1 MTSRLIIEQ
10 EPLKVGQVRK
20 VTSNNG
26 EKIDSITLLLNNN
39 VEILFV
45 PRNDGTLD
53 FSVSD
58 PQFDTSNLDCSIDKE
73 VLRDLFMAI
82 MYLAARGQ
90 GKTYLTALFCCVRC
104 ILFPGTKIVVSS
116 GTLKQANEV
125 LLKIQDDFMKQSS
138 ILRSEIEKCN
148 IGQNDA
154 SIYFKNGSW
163 IKTRTSSENSRS
175 ARANCIVVDEFRMVD
190 ETVINTVLRKFLT
203 SPRQPKYL
211 QKPEYAHMQERNKEI
226 YMSSAYF
233 KSSWA
238 YRKAQSY
245 TLNFFDDTKKY
256 FICGLPYQVSVR
268 EGLLSRSQLEDEM
281 SEADY
286 NELVQQMEM
295 ECLWFGDTDGSL
307 FKFDEL
313 TARRRLRKAFPPLS
327 FCNDKITIPKLTST
341 GKRILSIDV
350 ALMQST
356 KKKKNDASAIFIN
369 DLIQVNDTAYQSNF
383 VYGETFEG
391 LKTDE
396 LGMIVMKYFY
406 EYQCTDLVLDTN
418 GIGLGVYDFITK
430 DQVCQENGKRYQAM
444 TCIND
449 KDMAERCK
457 VRDANKVVWSVKAN
471 ANFNN
476 EICVLLRNGIQNG
489 KINFLI
495 SEQDADSSLKETY
508 KGYFKMSP
516 TEQAKLKMSYVQT
529 TFAVYELIK
538 LDHEVKNGNIKVK
551 EVEGMRK
558 DRYSSIAYSYWC
570 ACQLELKLKP
580 KTQDTQ
586 SLVSKLP
593 IRKAKYN

>member
-1 MTSRLIIEQ
+1 MPQLKTQTEIEKDKQ
-10 EPLKVGQVRK
+10 Q
-20 VTSNNG
+20 
-26 EKIDSITLLLNNN
+26 KIMETIAWKAGYYRANPHRY
-39 VEILFV
+39 VY
-45 PRNDGTLD
+45 
-53 FSVSD
+53 
-58 PQFDTSNLDCSIDKE
+58 E
-73 VLRDLFMAI
+73 VLGLSLKWFQQILLWCMMHYNFV

-430 DQVCQENGKRYQAM
+430 DQICQENGKRYQAM

-586 SLVSKLP
+586 SLVSKLT

>member
-1 MTSRLIIEQ
+1 MAQMKTQAEIEKNKQ
-10 EPLKVGQVRK
+10 QQIMETVAWRAGYYRNNPHRYVIDVLGLSLKWFQQ
-20 VTSNNG
+20 
-26 EKIDSITLLLNNN
+26 ILLWCMMHYN
-39 VEILFV
+39 FV
-45 PRNDGTLD
+45 
-53 FSVSD
+53 
-58 PQFDTSNLDCSIDKE
+58 
-73 VLRDLFMAI
+73 

-125 LLKIQDDFMKQSS
+125 LLKIQDDFMKKSS
-138 ILRSEIEKCN
+138 ILRSEISKCN

-211 QKPEYAHMQERNKEI
+211 EKSEYAHLQERNKEI

-238 YRKAQSY
+238 YKKAQSY
-245 TLNFFDDTKKY
+245 TLNFFDDAKKY
-256 FICGLPYQVSVR
+256 FICGLPYQVSIR

-313 TARRRLRKAFPPLS
+313 TSRRRIRKALSPLS
-327 FCNDKITIPKLTST
+327 FYNEKNVIPKITTT

-350 ALMQST
+350 ALMKST

-406 EYQCTDLVLDTN
+406 EYQCTDIVLDTN
-418 GIGLGVYDFITK
+418 GIGLGVYDFLTK
-430 DQVCQENGKRYQAM
+430 DQICQENGKKYKAM

-449 KDMAERCK
+449 KDMADRCK
-457 VRDANKVVWSVKAN
+457 VRDANKVIWSVKAN

-495 SEQDADSSLKETY
+495 SEQEADIALKDLY

-516 TEQAKLKMSYVQT
+516 TEQMNLKMPYLQT
-529 TFAVYELIK
+529 TFAIYELIK

-551 EVEGMRK
+551 EVDGMRK

-580 KTQDTQ
+580 KMQDTQ
-586 SLVSKLP
+586 SLVNKLP
-593 IRKAKYN
+593 IRQGKRFSMFN

>member
-1 MTSRLIIEQ
+1 MPQLKTQTEIEKGKQ
-10 EPLKVGQVRK
+10 Q
-20 VTSNNG
+20 
-26 EKIDSITLLLNNN
+26 KIM
-39 VEILFV
+39 EIV
-45 PRNDGTLD
+45 AWKAGYYRANPHRY
-53 FSVSD
+53 VS
-58 PQFDTSNLDCSIDKE
+58 E
-73 VLRDLFMAI
+73 VLGLSLKWFQQILLWCMMHYNFV

-125 LLKIQDDFMKQSS
+125 LLKIQDDFMKQSP
-138 ILRSEIEKCN
+138 ILRSEIDKCN

-211 QKPEYAHMQERNKEI
+211 RKPEYAHLQERNKEI

-238 YRKAQSY
+238 YKKAQSY
-245 TLNFFDDTKKY
+245 TINFFDDTKRY
-256 FICGLPYQVSVR
+256 FICGLPYQVSIR
-268 EGLLSRSQLEDEM
+268 EGLLSREQLQDEM

-313 TARRRLRKAFPPLS
+313 TARRRLRKALPPLS
-327 FCNDKITIPKLTST
+327 FCNDKITIPKLTTT

-430 DQVCQENGKRYQAM
+430 DQISQENGKRYKAM

-495 SEQDADSSLKETY
+495 PEQDADTSLKEIY
-508 KGYFKMSP
+508 KGYYKMSP
-516 TEQAKLKMSYVQT
+516 TEQAKLKMSYIQT

-551 EVEGMRK
+551 EVDGMRK

-580 KTQDTQ
+580 KQEDTQ
-586 SLVSKLP
+586 NLVNLLP
-593 IRKAKYN
+593 IKQGYRNR

>member
-1 MTSRLIIEQ
+1 MPQLKTQTEIEKDKQ
-10 EPLKVGQVRK
+10 QKIMETVAWRAGYYRNNPHRYVIDVLGLSLKWFQQ
-20 VTSNNG
+20 
-26 EKIDSITLLLNNN
+26 ILLWCMMHYN
-39 VEILFV
+39 FV
-45 PRNDGTLD
+45 
-53 FSVSD
+53 
-58 PQFDTSNLDCSIDKE
+58 
-73 VLRDLFMAI
+73 

-211 QKPEYAHMQERNKEI
+211 RKPEYAHLQERNKEI

-238 YRKAQSY
+238 YKKAQSY
-245 TLNFFDDTKKY
+245 TINFFDDTKRY
-256 FICGLPYQVSVR
+256 FICGLPYQVSIR
-268 EGLLSRSQLEDEM
+268 EGLLSREQLQDEM

-313 TARRRLRKAFPPLS
+313 TARRRLRKALPPLS
-327 FCNDKITIPKLTST
+327 FCNDKITIPKLTTT

-430 DQVCQENGKRYQAM
+430 DQISQENGKRYKAM

-495 SEQDADSSLKETY
+495 PEQDADTSLKEIY
-508 KGYFKMSP
+508 KGYYKMSP
-516 TEQAKLKMSYVQT
+516 TEQAKLKMSYIQT

-551 EVEGMRK
+551 EVDGMRK

-580 KTQDTQ
+580 KTQNTQ
-586 SLVSKLP
+586 NLVDRLP
-593 IRKAKYN
+593 IRQGKRFSMFN

>member
-1 MTSRLIIEQ
+1 MPQLKTQTEIEKDKQ
-10 EPLKVGQVRK
+10 Q
-20 VTSNNG
+20 
-26 EKIDSITLLLNNN
+26 KIMETIAWKAGYYRAN
-39 VEILFV
+39 
-45 PRNDGTLD
+45 PHRY
-53 FSVSD
+53 VS
-58 PQFDTSNLDCSIDKE
+58 E
-73 VLRDLFMAI
+73 VLGLSLKWFQQILLWCMMHYNFV

-327 FCNDKITIPKLTST
+327 FCNDKITIPKLTAT

-457 VRDANKVVWSVKAN
+457 IRDANKVIWSVKAN

-586 SLVSKLP
+586 SLVSKLT

>member
-1 MTSRLIIEQ
+1 MPQLKTQTEIEKDKQ
-10 EPLKVGQVRK
+10 QKIMETVAWRAGYYRNNPHRYVIDVLGLSLKWFQQ
-20 VTSNNG
+20 
-26 EKIDSITLLLNNN
+26 ILLWCMMHYN
-39 VEILFV
+39 FV
-45 PRNDGTLD
+45 
-53 FSVSD
+53 
-58 PQFDTSNLDCSIDKE
+58 
-73 VLRDLFMAI
+73 

-148 IGQNDA
+148 ICQNDA

-327 FCNDKITIPKLTST
+327 FCNDKITIPKLTTT

-350 ALMQST
+350 ALMKST

-586 SLVSKLP
+586 SLVSKLTL
-593 IRKAKYN
+593 RKAKYN

>member
-1 MTSRLIIEQ
+1 MPQLKTQTEIEKDKQ
-10 EPLKVGQVRK
+10 QKIMETVAWRTGYYRNNPHRYVIDVLGLSLKWFQQ
-20 VTSNNG
+20 
-26 EKIDSITLLLNNN
+26 ILLWCMMHYN
-39 VEILFV
+39 FV
-45 PRNDGTLD
+45 
-53 FSVSD
+53 
-58 PQFDTSNLDCSIDKE
+58 
-73 VLRDLFMAI
+73 

-238 YRKAQSY
+238 YKKAQSY

-313 TARRRLRKAFPPLS
+313 TARRKLRKAFPPLS
-327 FCNDKITIPKLTST
+327 FCNDKITIPKLTAT

-430 DQVCQENGKRYQAM
+430 DQICQENGKKYQAM

-457 VRDANKVVWSVKAN
+457 IRDANKVVWSVKAN

-586 SLVSKLP
+586 SLVSKLT

>member
-1 MTSRLIIEQ
+1 MPQLKTQTEIEKDKQ
-10 EPLKVGQVRK
+10 Q
-20 VTSNNG
+20 
-26 EKIDSITLLLNNN
+26 KIMETVAWKAGYYRAN
-39 VEILFV
+39 
-45 PRNDGTLD
+45 PHRY
-53 FSVSD
+53 VS
-58 PQFDTSNLDCSIDKE
+58 E
-73 VLRDLFMAI
+73 VLGLSLKWFQQILLWCMMHYNFV

-430 DQVCQENGKRYQAM
+430 YQICQENGKRYQAM

-495 SEQDADSSLKETY
+495 PEQDADSSLKETY

-516 TEQAKLKMSYVQT
+516 TEQAKLKMSYIQT

-580 KTQDTQ
+580 KTQNTND
-586 SLVSKLP
+586 LVNKLP
-593 IRKAKYN
+593 IRQSKRFSLYN

>member
-1 MTSRLIIEQ
+1 MPQLKTQTEIEKDKQ
-10 EPLKVGQVRK
+10 QKIMETVAWRAGYYRNNPHRYVIDVLGLSLKWFQQ
-20 VTSNNG
+20 
-26 EKIDSITLLLNNN
+26 ILLWCMMHYN
-39 VEILFV
+39 FV
-45 PRNDGTLD
+45 
-53 FSVSD
+53 
-58 PQFDTSNLDCSIDKE
+58 
-73 VLRDLFMAI
+73 

-327 FCNDKITIPKLTST
+327 FCNDKITIPKLTAI

-430 DQVCQENGKRYQAM
+430 DQICQENGKRYQAM

-457 VRDANKVVWSVKAN
+457 VREANKVVWSVKAN

-495 SEQDADSSLKETY
+495 PEQDADSSLKETY

-516 TEQAKLKMSYVQT
+516 TEQAKLKMSYIQT
-529 TFAVYELIK
+529 TFAVYELVK

-580 KTQDTQ
+580 KTQSTQ
-586 SLVSKLP
+586 SLINKLP
-593 IRKAKYN
+593 IRQPSHSSSFSKRF

>member
-1 MTSRLIIEQ
+1 MPQLKTQTEIEKDKQ
-10 EPLKVGQVRK
+10 QKIMETVAWRAGYYRNNPHRYVIDVLGLSLKWFQQ
-20 VTSNNG
+20 
-26 EKIDSITLLLNNN
+26 ILLWCMMHYN
-39 VEILFV
+39 FV
-45 PRNDGTLD
+45 
-53 FSVSD
+53 
-58 PQFDTSNLDCSIDKE
+58 
-73 VLRDLFMAI
+73 

-313 TARRRLRKAFPPLS
+313 TARRRLRKAFPPLN
-327 FCNDKITIPKLTST
+327 FCNDKITIPKLTAT

-430 DQVCQENGKRYQAM
+430 DQICQENGKRYQAM

-495 SEQDADSSLKETY
+495 PEQDADSSLKETY

-516 TEQAKLKMSYVQT
+516 TEQAKLKMSYIQT
-529 TFAVYELIK
+529 TFAIYELIK

-586 SLVSKLP
+586 SLVSKLT

>member
-1 MTSRLIIEQ
+1 MPQLKTQTEIEKGKQ
-10 EPLKVGQVRK
+10 Q
-20 VTSNNG
+20 
-26 EKIDSITLLLNNN
+26 KIM
-39 VEILFV
+39 EIV
-45 PRNDGTLD
+45 AWKAGYYRANPHRY
-53 FSVSD
+53 VS
-58 PQFDTSNLDCSIDKE
+58 E
-73 VLRDLFMAI
+73 VLGLSLKWFQQILLWCMMHYNFV

-211 QKPEYAHMQERNKEI
+211 RKPEYAHLQERNKEI

-238 YRKAQSY
+238 YKKAQSY
-245 TLNFFDDTKKY
+245 TINFFDDTKRY
-256 FICGLPYQVSVR
+256 FICGLPYQVSIR
-268 EGLLSRSQLEDEM
+268 EGLLSREQLQDEM

-327 FCNDKITIPKLTST
+327 FCNDKISIPKLTAT

-430 DQVCQENGKRYQAM
+430 DQICQENGKRYQAM

-495 SEQDADSSLKETY
+495 PEQDADSSLKETY

-516 TEQAKLKMSYVQT
+516 TEQAKLKMSYIQT

-551 EVEGMRK
+551 EVDGMRK

-580 KTQDTQ
+580 KQEDTQ
-586 SLVSKLP
+586 SLVNLLP
-593 IRKAKYN
+593 IKQGYRNR

>member
-1 MTSRLIIEQ
+1 MPQLKTQTEIEKDKQ
-10 EPLKVGQVRK
+10 Q
-20 VTSNNG
+20 
-26 EKIDSITLLLNNN
+26 KIM
-39 VEILFV
+39 EIV
-45 PRNDGTLD
+45 AWKAGYYRANPHRY
-53 FSVSD
+53 VS
-58 PQFDTSNLDCSIDKE
+58 E
-73 VLRDLFMAI
+73 VLGLSLKWFQQILLWCMMHYNFV

-211 QKPEYAHMQERNKEI
+211 RKPEYAHLQERNKEI

-238 YRKAQSY
+238 YKKAQSY
-245 TLNFFDDTKKY
+245 TINFFDDTKRY
-256 FICGLPYQVSVR
+256 FICGLPYQVSIR
-268 EGLLSRSQLEDEM
+268 EGLLSREQLQDEM

-313 TARRRLRKAFPPLS
+313 TARRRLRKALPPLS
-327 FCNDKITIPKLTST
+327 FCNDKITIPKLTTT

-430 DQVCQENGKRYQAM
+430 DQISQENGKRYKAM

-495 SEQDADSSLKETY
+495 PEQDADTSLKEIY
-508 KGYFKMSP
+508 KGYYKMSP
-516 TEQAKLKMSYVQT
+516 TEQAKLKMSYIQT

-580 KTQDTQ
+580 KNNDTQ
-586 SLVSKLP
+586 NLVNLLP
-593 IRKAKYN
+593 IKQGYRNR

>member
-1 MTSRLIIEQ
+1 MPQLKTQTEIEKDKQ
-10 EPLKVGQVRK
+10 QKIMETVAWRAGYYRNNPHRYVIDVLGLSLKWFQQ
-20 VTSNNG
+20 
-26 EKIDSITLLLNNN
+26 ILLWCMMHYN
-39 VEILFV
+39 FV
-45 PRNDGTLD
+45 
-53 FSVSD
+53 
-58 PQFDTSNLDCSIDKE
+58 
-73 VLRDLFMAI
+73 

-327 FCNDKITIPKLTST
+327 FCNDKITIPKLTAT

-430 DQVCQENGKRYQAM
+430 DQICQENGKRYQAM

-495 SEQDADSSLKETY
+495 PEQDADSSLKETY

-516 TEQAKLKMSYVQT
+516 TEQAKLKMSYIQT
-529 TFAVYELIK
+529 TFAIYELIK

-586 SLVSKLP
+586 SLVSKLT

>member
-1 MTSRLIIEQ
+1 MPQLKTQTEIEKDKQ
-10 EPLKVGQVRK
+10 Q
-20 VTSNNG
+20 
-26 EKIDSITLLLNNN
+26 KIMETIAWKAGYYRAN
-39 VEILFV
+39 
-45 PRNDGTLD
+45 PHRY
-53 FSVSD
+53 VS
-58 PQFDTSNLDCSIDKE
+58 E
-73 VLRDLFMAI
+73 VLGLSLKWFQQILLWCMMHYNFV

-327 FCNDKITIPKLTST
+327 FCNDKITIPKLTAT

-369 DLIQVNDTAYQSNF
+369 DLIQVNDTAYQSNV

-430 DQVCQENGKRYQAM
+430 DQICQENGKRYQAM

-495 SEQDADSSLKETY
+495 PEQDADSSLKETY

-516 TEQAKLKMSYVQT
+516 TEQAKLKMSYIQT
-529 TFAVYELIK
+529 TFAVYELVK

-586 SLVSKLP
+586 SLVSKLT

>member
-1 MTSRLIIEQ
+1 MAILKTQAELEKDKEQ
-10 EPLKVGQVRK
+10 KIMETVAWRAAYYR
-20 VTSNNG
+20 NNPQRYVSEVLG
-26 EKIDSITLLLNNN
+26 ITLKLFQKILLWCMMHYN
-39 VEILFV
+39 F
-45 PRNDGTLD
+45 T
-53 FSVSD
+53 
-58 PQFDTSNLDCSIDKE
+58 
-73 VLRDLFMAI
+73 

-138 ILRSEIEKCN
+138 MLRSEIEKCS

-175 ARANCIVVDEFRMVD
+175 ARANCIIVDEFRMVD
-190 ETVINTVLRKFLT
+190 ETVLNTVLRKFLT

-211 QKPEYAHMQERNKEI
+211 NKLEYKHLQERNKEI

-238 YRKAQSY
+238 YKKAQSY
-245 TLNFFDDTKKY
+245 TLNFFDDKKKY
-256 FICGLPYQVSVR
+256 MIVGLPYQVSIK
-268 EGLLSRSQLEDEM
+268 EGLLSREQVEDEM
-281 SEADY
+281 SELDY

-313 TARRRLRKAFPPLS
+313 ASRRKLKKAYMPLS
-327 FCNDKITIPKLTST
+327 FYNDKIQVPKIMVTE
-341 GKRILSIDV
+341 KRILSLDV

-356 KKKKNDASAIFIN
+356 KKKKNDAAALFIN
-369 DLIQVNDTAYQSNF
+369 DLIQINDTSYQSNF

-391 LKTDE
+391 LTTDDMGII
-396 LGMIVMKYFY
+396 LMRYFY
-406 EYQCTDLVLDTN
+406 KYNCTDIVLDTN
-418 GIGLGVYDFITK
+418 GIGLGVYDFIIK
-430 DQVCQENGKRYQAM
+430 DQYDQETGETYKAL

-449 KDMAERCK
+449 PLMAERCN
-457 VRDANKVVWSVKAN
+457 VRDAHKVIWSVKATEK
-471 ANFNN
+471 FNN
-476 EICVLLRNGIQNG
+476 EICVLLRTGIQNG
-489 KINFLI
+489 KINFLV
-495 SEQDADSSLKETY
+495 SEQECDVILKDLY
-508 KGYFKMSP
+508 KGFLKLSP
-516 TEQAKLKMSYVQT
+516 TDQAKLKMPYLQT
-529 TFAVYELIK
+529 TFAVYELVK

-551 EVEGMRK
+551 EISGMRK

-570 ACQLELKLKP
+570 ACQLEHKLKP
-580 KTQDTQ
+580 KTQSTQ
-586 SLVSKLP
+586 SLISKLSINQP
-593 IRKAKYN
+593 KRQSSFSKSF

>member
-1 MTSRLIIEQ
+1 MPQLKTQTEIEQ
-10 EPLKVGQVRK
+10 GKQQ
-20 VTSNNG
+20 
-26 EKIDSITLLLNNN
+26 KIM
-39 VEILFV
+39 EIV
-45 PRNDGTLD
+45 AWKAGYYRANPHRY
-53 FSVSD
+53 VS
-58 PQFDTSNLDCSIDKE
+58 E
-73 VLRDLFMAI
+73 VLGLSLKWFQQILLWCMMHYNFV

-211 QKPEYAHMQERNKEI
+211 RKPEYAHLQERNKEI

-238 YRKAQSY
+238 YKKAQSY
-245 TLNFFDDTKKY
+245 TINFFDDTKRY
-256 FICGLPYQVSVR
+256 FICGLPYQVSIR
-268 EGLLSRSQLEDEM
+268 EGLLSREQLQDEM

-313 TARRRLRKAFPPLS
+313 TARRRLRKALPPLS
-327 FCNDKITIPKLTST
+327 FCNDKITIPKLTTT

-430 DQVCQENGKRYQAM
+430 DQISQENGKRYKAM

-495 SEQDADSSLKETY
+495 PEQDADTSLKEIY
-508 KGYFKMSP
+508 KGYYKMSP
-516 TEQAKLKMSYVQT
+516 TEQAKLKMSYIQT

-580 KTQDTQ
+580 KTQNTQ
-586 SLVSKLP
+586 NLVDRLP
-593 IRKAKYN
+593 IRQGKRFSMFN

>member
-1 MTSRLIIEQ
+1 MPQLKTQTEIEKDKQ
-10 EPLKVGQVRK
+10 QKIMETVAWRAGYYRNNPHRYVIDVLGLSLKWFQQ
-20 VTSNNG
+20 
-26 EKIDSITLLLNNN
+26 ILLWCMMHYN
-39 VEILFV
+39 FV
-45 PRNDGTLD
+45 
-53 FSVSD
+53 
-58 PQFDTSNLDCSIDKE
+58 
-73 VLRDLFMAI
+73 

-90 GKTYLTALFCCVRC
+90 GKTYLTALFCCVKC

-211 QKPEYAHMQERNKEI
+211 RKPEYAHLQERNKEI

-238 YRKAQSY
+238 YKKAQSY

-256 FICGLPYQVSVR
+256 FICGLPYQVSIR

-327 FCNDKITIPKLTST
+327 FCNDKITIPKLIAT

-350 ALMQST
+350 ALMKST
-356 KKKKNDASAIFIN
+356 KKKKNDASAIYIN

-430 DQVCQENGKRYQAM
+430 DQICQENGKRYKAM

-495 SEQDADSSLKETY
+495 PEQDADSSLKETY

-516 TEQAKLKMSYVQT
+516 TEQAKLKMSYIQT

-580 KTQDTQ
+580 QTQNTQ
-586 SLVSKLP
+586 SLINKLP
-593 IRKAKYN
+593 IRQPSHSSSFSKRF

>member
-1 MTSRLIIEQ
+1 MPQLKTQTEIEKGKQ
-10 EPLKVGQVRK
+10 Q
-20 VTSNNG
+20 
-26 EKIDSITLLLNNN
+26 KIM
-39 VEILFV
+39 EIVAWKAGYFRAN
-45 PRNDGTLD
+45 PHRY
-53 FSVSD
+53 VS
-58 PQFDTSNLDCSIDKE
+58 E
-73 VLRDLFMAI
+73 VLGLSLKWFQQILLWCMMHYNFV

-211 QKPEYAHMQERNKEI
+211 RKPEYAHLQERNKEI

-238 YRKAQSY
+238 YKKAQSY
-245 TLNFFDDTKKY
+245 TINFFDDTKRY
-256 FICGLPYQVSVR
+256 FICGLPYQVSIR
-268 EGLLSRSQLEDEM
+268 EGLLSREQLQDEM

-295 ECLWFGDTDGSL
+295 QCLWFGDTDGSL

-313 TARRRLRKAFPPLS
+313 TARRRLRKALPPLS
-327 FCNDKITIPKLTST
+327 FCNDKITIPKLTT
-341 GKRILSIDV
+341 NGKRILSIDV

-430 DQVCQENGKRYQAM
+430 DQISQENGKRYKAM

-495 SEQDADSSLKETY
+495 PEQDADTSLKEIY
-508 KGYFKMSP
+508 KGYYKMSP
-516 TEQAKLKMSYVQT
+516 TEQAKLKMSYIQT

-551 EVEGMRK
+551 EVDGMRK

-580 KTQDTQ
+580 KQEDTQ
-586 SLVSKLP
+586 SLVNLLP
-593 IRKAKYN
+593 IKQGYRNR

>member
-1 MTSRLIIEQ
+1 MPQLKTQTEIEKDKQ
-10 EPLKVGQVRK
+10 QKIMETVAWRAGYYRNNPHRYVIDVLGLSLKWFQQ
-20 VTSNNG
+20 
-26 EKIDSITLLLNNN
+26 ILLWCMMHYN
-39 VEILFV
+39 FV
-45 PRNDGTLD
+45 
-53 FSVSD
+53 
-58 PQFDTSNLDCSIDKE
+58 
-73 VLRDLFMAI
+73 

-327 FCNDKITIPKLTST
+327 FCNDKITIPKLTTT

-538 LDHEVKNGNIKVK
+538 LDHDVKNGNIKVK

-586 SLVSKLP
+586 SLVSKLT

>member
-1 MTSRLIIEQ
+1 M
-10 EPLKVGQVRK
+10 
-20 VTSNNG
+20 
-26 EKIDSITLLLNNN
+26 
-39 VEILFV
+39 
-45 PRNDGTLD
+45 
-53 FSVSD
+53 
-58 PQFDTSNLDCSIDKE
+58 PQFKTQTEIEKDKQQKIMETVAWRAGYYRNNPHRYVID
-73 VLRDLFMAI
+73 VLGLSLKWFQQILLWCMMHYNFV

-327 FCNDKITIPKLTST
+327 FCNDKITIPKLTAT

-430 DQVCQENGKRYQAM
+430 DQICQENGKRYQAM

-495 SEQDADSSLKETY
+495 PEQDADSSLKETY

-516 TEQAKLKMSYVQT
+516 TEQAKLKMSYIQT

-586 SLVSKLP
+586 SLVSKLT

>member
-1 MTSRLIIEQ
+1 MPQLKTQTEIEKDKQ
-10 EPLKVGQVRK
+10 QKIMETVAWRAGYYRNNPHRYVIDVLGLSLKWFQQ
-20 VTSNNG
+20 
-26 EKIDSITLLLNNN
+26 ILLWCMMHYN
-39 VEILFV
+39 FV
-45 PRNDGTLD
+45 
-53 FSVSD
+53 
-58 PQFDTSNLDCSIDKE
+58 
-73 VLRDLFMAI
+73 

>member
-1 MTSRLIIEQ
+1 MPQLKTQMEIEKDKQ
-10 EPLKVGQVRK
+10 Q
-20 VTSNNG
+20 
-26 EKIDSITLLLNNN
+26 KIMETIAWKAGYYRAN
-39 VEILFV
+39 
-45 PRNDGTLD
+45 PHRY
-53 FSVSD
+53 VS
-58 PQFDTSNLDCSIDKE
+58 E
-73 VLRDLFMAI
+73 VLGLSLKWFQQILLWCMMHYNFV

-327 FCNDKITIPKLTST
+327 FCNEKITIPKLTST

-430 DQVCQENGKRYQAM
+430 DQICQENGKRYQAM

-516 TEQAKLKMSYVQT
+516 TEQAKLKMSYIQT
-529 TFAVYELIK
+529 TFAVYELVK

-580 KTQDTQ
+580 KTQSTQ

-593 IRKAKYN
+593 IRQGKRFSMFN

>member
-1 MTSRLIIEQ
+1 MPQLKTQTEIEKDKQ
-10 EPLKVGQVRK
+10 Q
-20 VTSNNG
+20 
-26 EKIDSITLLLNNN
+26 KIMETIAWKAGYYRAN
-39 VEILFV
+39 
-45 PRNDGTLD
+45 PHRY
-53 FSVSD
+53 VS
-58 PQFDTSNLDCSIDKE
+58 E
-73 VLRDLFMAI
+73 VLGLSLKWFQQILLWCMMHYNFV

-327 FCNDKITIPKLTST
+327 FCNDKITIPKLTAT

-430 DQVCQENGKRYQAM
+430 DQICQENGKRYQAM

-495 SEQDADSSLKETY
+495 TEQDADSSLKETY

-516 TEQAKLKMSYVQT
+516 TEQAKLKMSYIQT
-529 TFAVYELIK
+529 TFAVYELVK

-586 SLVSKLP
+586 SLVSKLT

>member
-1 MTSRLIIEQ
+1 MPQLKTQMEIEKDKQ
-10 EPLKVGQVRK
+10 Q
-20 VTSNNG
+20 
-26 EKIDSITLLLNNN
+26 KIMETIAWKAGYYRAN
-39 VEILFV
+39 
-45 PRNDGTLD
+45 PHRY
-53 FSVSD
+53 VS
-58 PQFDTSNLDCSIDKE
+58 E
-73 VLRDLFMAI
+73 VLGLSLKWFQQILLWCMMHYNFV

-238 YRKAQSY
+238 YKKAQSY

-327 FCNDKITIPKLTST
+327 FCNDKITIPKLTAT

-586 SLVSKLP
+586 SLVSKLT

>member
-1 MTSRLIIEQ
+1 MPQLKTQTEIEKDKQ
-10 EPLKVGQVRK
+10 QKIMETVAWRAGYYRNNPHRYVIDVLGLSLKWFQQ
-20 VTSNNG
+20 
-26 EKIDSITLLLNNN
+26 ILLWCMMHYN
-39 VEILFV
+39 FV
-45 PRNDGTLD
+45 
-53 FSVSD
+53 
-58 PQFDTSNLDCSIDKE
+58 
-73 VLRDLFMAI
+73 

-281 SEADY
+281 SEVDY

-327 FCNDKITIPKLTST
+327 FCNDKITIPKLTAT

-356 KKKKNDASAIFIN
+356 KKKKNDAAAIFIN

-430 DQVCQENGKRYQAM
+430 DQICQENGKRYQAM

-457 VRDANKVVWSVKAN
+457 VRDANKVIWSVKAN

-495 SEQDADSSLKETY
+495 PEQDADSSLKETY

-516 TEQAKLKMSYVQT
+516 TEQAKLKMPYIQT
-529 TFAVYELIK
+529 TFAIYELVK

-586 SLVSKLP
+586 SLINMLP
-593 IRKAKYN
+593 IKTGARFH

>member
-1 MTSRLIIEQ
+1 MPQLKSQTEIEKDKQ
-10 EPLKVGQVRK
+10 Q
-20 VTSNNG
+20 
-26 EKIDSITLLLNNN
+26 KIMETIAWKAGYYRAN
-39 VEILFV
+39 
-45 PRNDGTLD
+45 PHRY
-53 FSVSD
+53 VS
-58 PQFDTSNLDCSIDKE
+58 E
-73 VLRDLFMAI
+73 VLGLSLKWFQQILLWCMMHYNFV

-238 YRKAQSY
+238 YKKAQSY

-430 DQVCQENGKRYQAM
+430 DQICQENGKRYQAM

-495 SEQDADSSLKETY
+495 PEQDADSSLKETY

-516 TEQAKLKMSYVQT
+516 TEQAKLKMSYIQT
-529 TFAVYELIK
+529 TFAVYELVK

-580 KTQDTQ
+580 KTQSTQ
-586 SLVSKLP
+586 SLINKLP
-593 IRKAKYN
+593 IRQPSHSSSFSKRF

>member
-1 MTSRLIIEQ
+1 MPQLKTQTEIEKDKQ
-10 EPLKVGQVRK
+10 QKIMETVAWRTGYYRNNPHRYVIDVLGLSLKWFQQ
-20 VTSNNG
+20 
-26 EKIDSITLLLNNN
+26 ILLWCMMHYN
-39 VEILFV
+39 FV
-45 PRNDGTLD
+45 
-53 FSVSD
+53 
-58 PQFDTSNLDCSIDKE
+58 
-73 VLRDLFMAI
+73 

-286 NELVQQMEM
+286 NELVQQMDM
-295 ECLWFGDTDGSL
+295 ECRWFGDTDGSL

-350 ALMQST
+350 ALLQST

-430 DQVCQENGKRYQAM
+430 DQICQENGKRYKAM

-495 SEQDADSSLKETY
+495 PEQDADSSLKETY

-516 TEQAKLKMSYVQT
+516 TEQAKLKMSYIQT

-580 KTQDTQ
+580 QTQNTQ
-586 SLVSKLP
+586 SLINKLP
-593 IRKAKYN
+593 IRQPSHSSSFSKRF

>member
-1 MTSRLIIEQ
+1 MPQLKTQTEIEKDKQ
-10 EPLKVGQVRK
+10 Q
-20 VTSNNG
+20 
-26 EKIDSITLLLNNN
+26 KIM
-39 VEILFV
+39 EIV
-45 PRNDGTLD
+45 AWKAGYYRANPHRY
-53 FSVSD
+53 VS
-58 PQFDTSNLDCSIDKE
+58 E
-73 VLRDLFMAI
+73 VLGLSLKWFQQILLWCMMHYNFV

-211 QKPEYAHMQERNKEI
+211 RKPEYAHLQERNKEI

-238 YRKAQSY
+238 YKKAQSY
-245 TLNFFDDTKKY
+245 TINFFDDTKRY
-256 FICGLPYQVSVR
+256 FICGLPYQVSIR
-268 EGLLSRSQLEDEM
+268 EGLLSREQLQDEM

-313 TARRRLRKAFPPLS
+313 TARRRLRKALPPLS
-327 FCNDKITIPKLTST
+327 FCNDKITIPKLTTT

-430 DQVCQENGKRYQAM
+430 DQISQENGKRYKAM

-495 SEQDADSSLKETY
+495 PEQDADTSLKEIY
-508 KGYFKMSP
+508 KGYYKMSP
-516 TEQAKLKMSYVQT
+516 TEQAKLKMSYIQT

-551 EVEGMRK
+551 EVDGMRK

-580 KTQDTQ
+580 KTQNTQ
-586 SLVSKLP
+586 NLVDRLP
-593 IRKAKYN
+593 IRQGKRFSMFN

>member
-1 MTSRLIIEQ
+1 MPQVKTQTEIEKDKQ
-10 EPLKVGQVRK
+10 QKIMETVAWRAGYYRSNPHRYVIDVLGLSLKWFQQ
-20 VTSNNG
+20 
-26 EKIDSITLLLNNN
+26 ILLWCMMHYN
-39 VEILFV
+39 FV
-45 PRNDGTLD
+45 
-53 FSVSD
+53 
-58 PQFDTSNLDCSIDKE
+58 
-73 VLRDLFMAI
+73 

-327 FCNDKITIPKLTST
+327 FCNDKISIPKLTAT

-430 DQVCQENGKRYQAM
+430 EQICQENGKRYQAM

-495 SEQDADSSLKETY
+495 PEQDADSSLKETY

-516 TEQAKLKMSYVQT
+516 TEQAKLKMSYIQT

-586 SLVSKLP
+586 SLVNKLP
-593 IRKAKYN
+593 IRQSKRFSLYN

>member
-1 MTSRLIIEQ
+1 MPQLKTQTEIEKDKQ
-10 EPLKVGQVRK
+10 Q
-20 VTSNNG
+20 
-26 EKIDSITLLLNNN
+26 KIMETIAWKAGYYRAN
-39 VEILFV
+39 
-45 PRNDGTLD
+45 PHRY
-53 FSVSD
+53 VS
-58 PQFDTSNLDCSIDKE
+58 E
-73 VLRDLFMAI
+73 VLGLSLKWFQQILLWCMMHYNFV

-238 YRKAQSY
+238 YKKAQSY

-327 FCNDKITIPKLTST
+327 FCNDKITIPKLTAT

-418 GIGLGVYDFITK
+418 GIGLGVYDFIIK
-430 DQVCQENGKRYQAM
+430 DQICQENGKRYQAM

-495 SEQDADSSLKETY
+495 PEQDADNSLKETY

-516 TEQAKLKMSYVQT
+516 TEQAKLKMSYIQT

-586 SLVSKLP
+586 SLINKLP
-593 IRKAKYN
+593 IRQGKRFSMFN

>member
-1 MTSRLIIEQ
+1 MPQLKTQTEIEKDKQ
-10 EPLKVGQVRK
+10 QKIMETVAWRAGYYRNNPHRYVIDVLGLSLKWFQQ
-20 VTSNNG
+20 
-26 EKIDSITLLLNNN
+26 ILLWCMMHYN
-39 VEILFV
+39 FV
-45 PRNDGTLD
+45 
-53 FSVSD
+53 
-58 PQFDTSNLDCSIDKE
+58 
-73 VLRDLFMAI
+73 

-148 IGQNDA
+148 IGQNYA

-238 YRKAQSY
+238 YKKAQSY

-256 FICGLPYQVSVR
+256 FICGLPYQVSIR

-350 ALMQST
+350 ALMQYK

-430 DQVCQENGKRYQAM
+430 DQICQENGKRYQAM

-457 VRDANKVVWSVKAN
+457 VRDANRVVWSVKAN

-495 SEQDADSSLKETY
+495 PEQDADTSLKETY

-516 TEQAKLKMSYVQT
+516 TEQAKLKMSYIQT

-586 SLVSKLP
+586 SLVNKLP
-593 IRKAKYN
+593 IRQGKRFSMFN